1 MQIPYEVK
9 PREDTGLWNAKLG
22 IWLFLASEV
31 MLFGGLFSAYVFLR
45 TGAPEHVVGQPHSFL
60 EWPHGWLNVW
70 VGLGNTFVL
79 IASSI
84 TILLSWAAIKTRDF
98 KKFRWYMGITIA
110 AGFLFL
116 IVKCGYEYPQKFK
129 HYGLTA
135 QTEDGKVV
143 HVTGHIVKKTDD
155 FVQLEVDPPK
165 GGHAEGKGEGHGEY
179 GSGVVVGKG
188 DHGHEVVQFPKDKI
202 LRLSNWGPWYHPY
215 LAIYFLLTA
224 LHGIHVF
231 AGTLVN
237 LYFWLPGSKMYHT
250 DPEHFANRVEVSGL
264 FWHFVDLVW
273 IFLFP
278 VFYLL

>member
-45 TGAPEHVVGQPHSFL
+45 TGSND
-60 EWPHGWLNVW
+60 WPHGWLNVP
-70 VGLGNTFVL
+70 VGTFNTFVL
-79 IASSI
+79 IGSSI
-84 TILLSWAAIKTRDF
+84 TILMAWASLKMRDF
-98 KKFRWYMGITIA
+98 KKYKIYMGLTIL

-116 IVKCGYEYPQKFK
+116 GVKLGYEYPQKFK
-129 HYGLTA
+129 HYGITV
-135 QTEDGKVV
+135 QTEGGKTIEL
-143 HVTGHIVKKTDD
+143 TGHLVEKTDE
-155 FVQLEVDPPK
+155 FVKLEVDAPK
-165 GGHAEGKGEGHGEY
+165 GGHAVAAKEHGDTHGAPAHGEY
-179 GSGVVVGKG
+179 GPGTVVAEKG
-188 DHGHEVVQFPKDKI
+188 AHGHPVVQFPKDQV

-224 LHGIHVF
+224 LHGLHVLG
-231 AGTLVN
+231 GTLVN
-237 LYFWLPGSKMYHT
+237 MYFWLPGSKMYFT

>member
-45 TGAPEHVVGQPHSFL
+45 TGSHD
-60 EWPHGWLNVW
+60 WPHGWLNIP

-79 IASSI
+79 IGSSI
-84 TILLSWAAIKTRDF
+84 TIVLAWAALKMRDF
-98 KKFRWYMGITIA
+98 KKYKIYMGLTIL
-110 AGFLFL
+110 AGFMFL
-116 IVKCGYEYPQKFK
+116 GVKLGYEYPQKFS
-129 HYGLTA
+129 HYGVELQDKT
-135 QTEDGKVV
+135 V
-143 HVTGHIVKKTDD
+143 VTGHIVNKATYKTDEYID
-155 FVQLEVDPPK
+155 LEVDPPK
-165 GGHAEGKGEGHGEY
+165 GGHGNEHAAAPEHGAAEHGEVAGHAEGQKLGPNGHP
-179 GSGVVVGKG
+179 VVRYT
-188 DHGHEVVQFPKDKI
+188 KDQI
-202 LRLSNWGPWYHPY
+202 VRFSNWGPWYHPY

-224 LHGIHVF
+224 LHGLHVLG
-231 AGTLVN
+231 GTLVN
-237 LYFWLPGSKMYHT
+237 IYFWLPGSKMYFT